1 MVKNAYKKGN
11 TDNSVAFSGI
21 FMPEKDAIRSF
32 RAFSKKPTVERQGDA
47 PPIQRVFLGAFV
59 SGRGIP
65 LRVPLP
71 LKNVL

>member
-32 RAFSKKPTVERQGDA
+32 RAFSKKPTVERHPLA
-47 PPIQRVFLGAFV
+47 GALASDRCV
-59 SGRGIP
+59 STAY
-65 LRVPLP
+65 
-71 LKNVL
+71 